1 MANLPRVY
9 KVFVEF
15 DTYVLA
21 HSPEEAADFARL
33 DTDCRE
39 DLDITGT
46 AVAVKAVSVPSD
58 DAGSYPWIALDVKDP
73 DHHEDCTV
81 GEWLERIAE
90 EEADLRR
97 VAEFNAKQLD
107 LPGVL

>member
-33 DTDCRE
+33 DTECRE
-39 DLDITGT
+39 DMDITGT

-73 DHHEDCTV
+73 EDCTV

-90 EEADLRR
+90 EEADHLR
-97 VAEFNAKQLD
+97 VAEFNAKQLN